1 MSMHNSG
8 RNDTKNP
15 GGSVGFDRLKAVY
28 TPTNVPDSKELQ
40 AEWESRTPEQTLGDY
55 VARKQR
61 AAGFDEVRK
70 ECCGNPLRN
79 GGCKDCPPKLT
90 FEEWYSQSG
99 WAARTKMLMLDPE
112 SLKKIIESTWKAAQ
126 ENV

>member
-28 TPTNVPDSKELQ
+28 TPMNVPDS
-40 AEWESRTPEQTLGDY
+40 EQTLGDY
-55 VARKQR
+55 IARKQK
-61 AAGFDEVRK
+61 AASLDDVKK
-70 ECCGNPLRN
+70 EN
-79 GGCKDCPPKLT
+79 KMT
-90 FEEWYSQSG
+90 FEQWYPIN
-99 WAARTKMLMLDPE
+99 KN
-112 SLKKIIESTWKAAQ
+112 KIGFNYDSAYIVWKAAQ